1 MLIMWHIYGYM
12 PFMLYLCTNINEMGK
27 AIIHLE
33 INGDH
38 YYFSS
43 KKAIYN
49 SFDSEQIGITYG
61 SLRNFGLKAGK
72 PYKNSKCIIR
82 KGLIKS
88 TEVFKNKEGSS
99 KKVI

>member
-1 MLIMWHIYGYM
+1 
-12 PFMLYLCTNINEMGK
+12 MGK
-27 AIIHLE
+27 TIIHLE

-49 SFDSEQIGITYG
+49 SFDSGDLGITYG
-61 SLRNFGLKAGK
+61 SLRNFALSVEK
-72 PYKNSKCIIR
+72 PYMNSKCIIR

-88 TEVFKNKEGSS
+88 TEVFKNKEGST
-99 KKVI
+99 I